1 VKIDNLVHLAH
12 NVVIGENTVMAA
24 LVGIAGSSRVGKR
37 VMMGGGVGVV
47 PHVEIGDDTILGAK
61 TGVSKSISGGVW
73 WGRVAEPAQEA
84 KKQIVWV
91 RNLGKLI
98 ARVRALEKKLGG

>member
-1 VKIDNLVHLAH
+1 
-12 NVVIGENTVMAA
+12 MAIRESSVRA
-24 LVGIAGSSRVGKR
+24 WRGGNGSSRRVGRR
-37 VMMGGGVGVV
+37 VMMGGGVGGV
-47 PHVEIGDDTILGAK
+47 PHVEIGDDTTLGAK

-73 WGRVAEPAQEA
+73 WGRVAEPAHEA
-84 KKQIVWV
+84 KKQIIWV